1 MLIQFFVKCKFDF
14 SDSVQLYSHI
24 YHTKISI
31 ILTCENMGYLRRKFL
46 VLVYLLVD
54 HMQILKFCTLRLS
67 VKKINLEKKT
77 VSAHAECFN
86 KNNEK

>member
-1 MLIQFFVKCKFDF
+1 MGLFKE
-14 SDSVQLYSHI
+14 
-24 YHTKISI
+24 KIPCPR
-31 ILTCENMGYLRRKFL
+31 IL
-46 VLVYLLVD
+46 YLLVD

-67 VKKINLEKKT
+67 VKMINLEKKT